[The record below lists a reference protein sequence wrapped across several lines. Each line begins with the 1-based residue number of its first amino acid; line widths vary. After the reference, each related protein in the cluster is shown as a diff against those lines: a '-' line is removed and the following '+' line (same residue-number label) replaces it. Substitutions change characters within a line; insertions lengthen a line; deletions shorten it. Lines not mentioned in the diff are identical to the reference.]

1 MNKTIFCCL
10 ALLAQG
16 AQAQRPDPFSSTPVA
31 DLRRQTGPGWTA
43 AVASL
48 TAVRE
53 RRSGAVQAQAE
64 SVAASPLALA
74 IGRATKKGIIELG
87 VEGYTE
93 VLIQCQKAQSVVLTT
108 PLLRSDAQ
116 QAHCYRF

>member
-1 MNKTIFCCL
+1 MNKTLFCCL
-10 ALLAQG
+10 ALLSQG
-16 AQAQRPDPFSSTPVA
+16 TQAQTPDPFLSAPAA
-31 DLRRQTGPGWTA
+31 DLRRLSGPRWDP

-48 TAVRE
+48 TLVRE
-53 RRSGAVQAQAE
+53 RRSDPMPAQT
-64 SVAASPLALA
+64 ASPLATA

-93 VLIQCQKAQSVVLTT
+93 VLIQCQRAQSVVLTT